1 MKREFFRCN
10 TLNSLYFLQLNQL
23 KENFS
28 NVNKLEILDKLASIT
43 NQSWNY
49 KEEPSSVSHIG
60 PTTQDFHADF
70 GLNGEDNKH
79 ISNVDIQGVALAAIQ
94 GLNEKNEKI
103 KAGNAK
109 L

>member
-1 MKREFFRCN
+1 M
-10 TLNSLYFLQLNQL
+10 
-23 KENFS
+23 
-28 NVNKLEILDKLASIT
+28 
-43 NQSWNY
+43 
-49 KEEPSSVSHIG
+49 SHIG